1 MSTKNQSDHNSLRQS
16 LFWITGALISFLT
29 MAIAARELSDT
40 LSPFVIVFFRTL
52 VGFLIISACITFY
65 GVKHISTDQISF
77 HFLRN
82 SIHYLGVV
90 AWITGVGLIPLAQV
104 FALEFSVPIWVAILA
119 VIFLKEKMTIGKL
132 IAITLGFIGVLI
144 ILQPGII
151 EIEYGSI
158 VVLFAAFCFSIVHV
172 CTKFLS
178 KKDNASIILF
188 VMFSMQLPVSIIFAY
203 VFWTPPSWEDLPWL
217 IFVGVTALSGHYTL
231 TRALMLADAT
241 VILPID
247 FLRMPL
253 IAILGYFLYSE
264 PFSVYIFIGAILIF
278 GGNYFNIYMEQRNSE
293 KLK

>member
-1 MSTKNQSDHNSLRQS
+1 MSIKNQSDHNSLRQS

-264 PFSVYIFIGAILIF
+264 PFSVYIFIGAVLIF
-278 GGNYFNIYMEQRNSE
+278 GGNYFSIYMEQRNSE

>member
-1 MSTKNQSDHNSLRQS
+1 MGSANQSDPKSLRQS
-16 LFWITGALISFLT
+16 LFWITGALVSFLT

-40 LSPFVIVFFRTL
+40 LSPFVIVFFRTFF
-52 VGFLIISACITFY
+52 GFLIISVIVAFY
-65 GVKHISTDQISF
+65 GFKHVSTNQISF

-90 AWITGVGLIPLAQV
+90 AWIMGVGLIPLAQV

-119 VIFLKEKMTIGKL
+119 TLFLKEKITTGKL
-132 IAITLGFIGVLI
+132 IAIVLGFVGVLI

-151 EIEYGSI
+151 GIEYGSI
-158 VVLFAAFCFSIVHV
+158 VVLFAAFSFSIVHV

-178 KKDNASIILF
+178 QKDNASTILF
-188 VMFSMQLPVSIIFAY
+188 IMFSMQLPVSLILAFI
-203 VFWTPPSWEDLPWL
+203 FWTMPSWEDLPWL
-217 IFVGVTALSGHYTL
+217 IFVGITALSGHYTL

-253 IAILGYFLYSE
+253 IAILGYFIYSE

-278 GGNYFNIYMEQRNSE
+278 GGNYFNIYMEKRNMDRLE
-293 KLK
+293 

>member
-1 MSTKNQSDHNSLRQS
+1 MGSANQSDPKSLRQS
-16 LFWITGALISFLT
+16 LFWITGALVSFLT

-40 LSPFVIVFFRTL
+40 LSPFVIVFFRTFF
-52 VGFLIISACITFY
+52 GFLIISATVAFY
-65 GVKHISTDQISF
+65 GFKYVSTNQISF

-90 AWITGVGLIPLAQV
+90 AWIMGVGLIPLAQV

-119 VIFLKEKMTIGKL
+119 TLFLKEKITTGKL
-132 IAITLGFIGVLI
+132 IAIVLGFVGVLI

-151 EIEYGSI
+151 GIEYGSI
-158 VVLFAAFCFSIVHV
+158 VVLFAAFSFSIVHV

-178 KKDNASIILF
+178 QKDNASTILF
-188 VMFSMQLPVSIIFAY
+188 IMFSMQLPVSLILAFI
-203 VFWTPPSWEDLPWL
+203 FWTMPSWEDLPWL
-217 IFVGVTALSGHYTL
+217 IFVGITALSGHYTL

-253 IAILGYFLYSE
+253 IAILGYFIYSE

-278 GGNYFNIYMEQRNSE
+278 GGNYFNIYMEKRNMDRLE
-293 KLK
+293 